1 MTKEEYEYI
10 TNSLTF
16 FVEGLNYFFC
26 FFLFVIISE
35 RNCRKVEVVLVDKTT
50 IEDELYKEVQRLNDE
65 LYRANK
71 ELNALRKK
79 NGRQKHIISRQ
90 RATIDKLRKRIS
102 QYEDKPKYVNAK
114 RR

>member
-1 MTKEEYEYI
+1 MTKEEYI

-26 FFLFVIISE
+26 CFLFIIISE

-71 ELNALRKK
+71 ELNSLRKK
-79 NGRQKHIISRQ
+79 NGHQKHIISRQ
-90 RATIDKLRKRIS
+90 RATINKLRKRLNKF
-102 QYEDKPKYVNAK
+102 EDKQKYVNVK
-114 RR
+114 RK